1 MKTFR
6 RNIYVFSLLLSVILT
21 TACSNDHDTLGEVPA
36 VDILSRFNAEGEA
49 YLTVQIPLGSAAMSR
64 ATKFDDGD
72 GDEWRVR
79 NVCILMFAGTSES
92 TAKFASAY
100 KVETPSLSLSALQQ
114 VTATVTITIHDANLN
129 TGDKL
134 YPFVVVNNNS
144 SAITTTTFPATSVTF
159 ANGGSSVTLTGGSST
174 FADFADANVTIANY
188 VDGDGYFLMTN
199 ATLANGNTTSA
210 SLFHL
215 PEMSPNY
222 FFPTEAESRGNPA
235 AHISV
240 ERLAA
245 KTTVED
251 GITYIAD
258 EAHILGNEYATFT
271 HNDLKFALDNYNTKS
286 YAYRHLSAVS
296 YPRFVEN
303 TPVTPH
309 APLAYRTYW
318 GEDINY
324 NNLTTNLTN
333 YTNVSPTWKAM
344 GTSEYC
350 AENTFDVEHMQDNY
364 TTSVLVRLQLNGGN
378 NFYTTSVTG
387 SDIVFQ
393 PPHAEISEEGTSAE
407 ASFSPLRHSPRQSA
421 ANSSRS
427 AEVKYDGEKTAT
439 IDDYL
444 RTWLVEQSVAL
455 RTWLRNYAG
464 NEPKHLRITISP
476 NAATGQA
483 TATLSQTAQTS
494 GSTGYNKFE
503 TATDAYDET
512 GGETLKAYL
521 QSLLDGLTLYY
532 YQSGYC
538 YYRVLIRHFDDTQ
551 TPWSS
556 TAAMEDNTT
565 LWVYGNGTDTYNNDY
580 LGRYGMVRN
589 NWYDISI
596 TSVTHIGSPIIPALT
611 ANADD
616 EVEQLLNAT
625 LSISGWEAHDQNL

>member
-1 MKTFR
+1 
-6 RNIYVFSLLLSVILT
+6 
-21 TACSNDHDTLGEVPA
+21 
-36 VDILSRFNAEGEA
+36 
-49 YLTVQIPLGSAAMSR
+49 
-64 ATKFDDGD
+64 
-72 GDEWRVR
+72 
-79 NVCILMFAGTSES
+79 MFAGTSES
-92 TAKFASAY
+92 DATFASAY
-100 KVETPSLSLSALQQ
+100 KVETPSLSLSTFEQM
-114 VTATVTITIHDANLN
+114 TATVTITIHDANLN
-129 TGDKL
+129 TGNKL
-134 YPFVVVNNNS
+134 FPFVVVNNNTS
-144 SAITTTTFPATSVTF
+144 CITAQSLTSVTF
-159 ANGGSSVTLTGGSST
+159 ANGGSSVSLTGGSST
-174 FADFADANVTIANY
+174 FADLANVTIANY

-199 ATLANGNTTSA
+199 ATLADGNTTSA
-210 SLFHL
+210 TLFHL
-215 PEMSPNY
+215 PEMLPNY
-222 FFPTEAESRGNPA
+222 FFPTQSESRGNPA
-235 AHISV
+235 AHICV

-251 GITYIAD
+251 GITYSAG
-258 EAHILGNEYATFT
+258 EAFILGNNYAKFAST
-271 HNDLKFALDNYNTKS
+271 DLSFALDNYNTKS

-296 YPRFVEN
+296 YLRFVEN

-309 APLAYRTYW
+309 APLVYRTYW

-324 NNLTTNLTN
+324 SSGSGLANTTYAAYLALTN
-333 YTNVSPTWKAM
+333 EQKTAFWHTM
-344 GTSEYC
+344 GGDIYC
-350 AENTFDVEHMQDNY
+350 AENTFDVANMQDDC

-378 NFYTTSVTG
+378 DFYTTSVTG

-393 PPHAEISEEGTSAE
+393 PPHTEISEEGTSASS
-407 ASFSPLRHSPRQSA
+407 SFSRKAEDAGTTGATEATGTTGR
-421 ANSSRS
+421 
-427 AEVKYDGEKTAT
+427 AEVPTRSVVVTYDGSVTAT

-444 RTWLVEQSVAL
+444 RTWLVEQSSAL

-464 NEPKHLRITISP
+464 NEPKHLRITITNNS
-476 NAATGQA
+476 ATGQA

-503 TATDAYDET
+503 TATDAYTET

-551 TPWSS
+551 KPWSS

-589 NWYDISI
+589 NWYNITI
-596 TSVTHIGSPIIPALT
+596 TSVTHIGSPIIPPLT
-611 ANADD
+611 TDADD
-616 EVEQLLNAT
+616 KVEQLLNAT